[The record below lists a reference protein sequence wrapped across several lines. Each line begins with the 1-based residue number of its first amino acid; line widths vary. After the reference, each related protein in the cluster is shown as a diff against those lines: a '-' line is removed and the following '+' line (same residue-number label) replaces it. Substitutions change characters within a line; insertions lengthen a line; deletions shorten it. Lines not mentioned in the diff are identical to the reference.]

1 MAGLL
6 DFISLRDMFDG
17 GGAGRSGQKFEG
29 GGLSDLLNGLGIRP
43 MGFKDRLEQARP
55 MARPA
60 GLGQPGPMAPAAPQM
75 APPPNPYAAGAIT
88 QSTLP
93 PPGQMPNEEL
103 VRLILQ
109 ALQSAPSATGYGPR

>member
-17 GGAGRSGQKFEG
+17 GGAGKAGTRFEG
-29 GGLSDLLNGLGIRP
+29 GGLSELLNGLGIRP
-43 MGFKDRLEQARP
+43 MGYQDTLSQMRSMPRP
-55 MARPA
+55 MA
-60 GLGQPGPMAPAAPQM
+60 PMAQPKPPAAPAM
-75 APPPNPYAAGAIT
+75 APQPNPYAAGAIT

-93 PPGQMPNEEL
+93 PIGQMPNEEL

-109 ALQSAPSATGYGPR
+109 ALRAAPASTGYGPR